1 VSQVGD
7 LIYANL
13 HEIARAALEA
23 IMQQH
28 NYTYQSDFAKKYVAE
43 GTKQGSRNV
52 LHAQLQQRFG
62 ELPADVVARLDEADA
77 ETLLAW
83 SLRVLTASSLA
94 EVFAAIEPDT
104 MP

>member
-28 NYTYQSDFAKKYVAE
+28 KYTYQSDFARKYVAE
-43 GTKQGSRNV
+43 GVKEGTKQGYRDM
-52 LHAQLQQRFG
+52 LHALLQQRFG
-62 ELPADVVARLDEADA
+62 ELPADVAARLDEADID
-77 ETLLAW
+77 TLRAW
-83 SLRVLTASSLA
+83 GRRVLTAGSLA
-94 EVFAAIEPDT
+94 EVFALEPK
-104 MP
+104 